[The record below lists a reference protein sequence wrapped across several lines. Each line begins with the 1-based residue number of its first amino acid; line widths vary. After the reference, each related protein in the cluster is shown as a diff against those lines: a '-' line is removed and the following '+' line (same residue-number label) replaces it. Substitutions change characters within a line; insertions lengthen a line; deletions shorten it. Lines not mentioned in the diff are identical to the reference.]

1 MFELKRTRHLHQSS
15 MEVFSTLQATIKG
28 AANEPL
34 QMGIV
39 NKLVELL
46 QAYEDDENTYILVGN
61 YLLDH
66 HQAENYLR
74 LHLMNVN
81 EAGRKTTNFKWVV
94 AVALTKLPD
103 ASNSIFD
110 SYAELISVL
119 MREAITLDELFAA
132 IRLLKMFL
140 VVLKSTEYYP
150 ANAIE
155 MLFERV
161 NKINQVE
168 INLKK

>member
-34 QMGIV
+34 QMDIV

-103 ASNSIFD
+103 ASNSILD
-110 SYAELISVL
+110 SYE
-119 MREAITLDELFAA
+119 
-132 IRLLKMFL
+132 
-140 VVLKSTEYYP
+140 
-150 ANAIE
+150 
-155 MLFERV
+155 
-161 NKINQVE
+161 
-168 INLKK
+168 